1 MTKPMNTNLLKSLA
15 TIPLLLSALTAETG
29 RASWDVSSNIDL
41 TTRFFTE
48 DTRWQGQDDST
59 SQLSIAGSTEFRYRG
74 EESRASIIPYL
85 RYDETDDERSLA
97 DLREV
102 YWAKEA
108 EDYELLIG
116 VNTVFW
122 GVTES
127 VHLVDIINQTDAVAD
142 IDSEDK
148 LGQPMIN
155 LELQRDWGLV
165 SIYVL
170 PYFRERT
177 FAGED
182 GRLRTPLPVD
192 TENPQYESSDEENHV
207 DLALR
212 YSHYVGN
219 IDIGVSAFNGTSREA
234 RLLPNANGSELI
246 PYYDQID
253 QLGLD
258 LQYTGDAWLWKLEAI
273 ARETQNDSFTAA
285 VGGFEYTFY
294 QVAES
299 AADIGV
305 LLELQYD
312 GRDDGEP
319 VTLADNDLFAGVR
332 LALNDTQD
340 TAVLAGVGYDLETS
354 ETYVNIEADRRLGE
368 NYVLELRA
376 RLFTSA
382 EPTDTSYAIEN
393 DDYLQLQLSRYF

>member
-1 MTKPMNTNLLKSLA
+1 MNTQLLKSLA
-15 TIPLLLSALTAETG
+15 TITLLLSALVAGAG

-41 TTRFFTE
+41 TTRIFTE
-48 DTRWQGQDDST
+48 DARWPGQDNST
-59 SQLSIAGSTEFRYRG
+59 TQLSIAGSSEFRWRG
-74 EESRASIIPYL
+74 DESRASIIPYL

-97 DLREV
+97 DLREA

-142 IDSEDK
+142 IDGEEK

-155 LELQRDWGLV
+155 LEMQRDWGLV
-165 SIYVL
+165 SVYVL

-192 TENPQYESSDEENHV
+192 TDKALYESSDEENHV

-212 YSHYVGN
+212 YSHYFGN
-219 IDIGVSAFNGTSREA
+219 VDIGLSAFSGTNREP
-234 RLLPNANGSELI
+234 RFLPNADGDKLI
-246 PYYDQID
+246 PYYDQIN

-258 LQYTGDAWLWKLEAI
+258 LQYTIDAWLWKLEAI

-294 QVAES
+294 QVANS
-299 AADIGV
+299 AADVGA

-312 GRDDGEP
+312 GRDEDEP
-319 VTLADNDLFAGVR
+319 LTLTDNDLFAGIR

-340 TAVLAGVGYDLETS
+340 TTMLTGMGYDLETS
-354 ETYVNIEADRRLGE
+354 ETYLNIEAERRLGE
-368 NYVLELRA
+368 GTVLELRA
-376 RLFTSA
+376 RFFTNA
-382 EPTDTSYAIEN
+382 DPDDRGYAIEN

>member
-1 MTKPMNTNLLKSLA
+1 MKKLIIKSLL
-15 TIPLLLSALTAETG
+15 TLTFLLSALVVGAG

-41 TTRFFTE
+41 TTRIFTE
-48 DTRWQGQDDST
+48 DARWPGQDNSAV
-59 SQLSIAGSTEFRYRG
+59 QLSIAGSSEFRWRG

-85 RYDETDDERSLA
+85 RYDETDDERSLF
-97 DLREV
+97 DLREA
-102 YWAKEA
+102 YWAQEA
-108 EDYELLIG
+108 EDYELLLG
-116 VNTVFW
+116 ANTVFW

-142 IDSEDK
+142 IDGEDK

-155 LELQRDWGLV
+155 LEMQRDWGLV
-165 SIYVL
+165 GAYLL

-182 GRLRTPLPVD
+182 GRLRTPIPVNTD
-192 TENPQYESSDEENHV
+192 NAQYESSDEENHV

-212 YSHYVGN
+212 YSHYFGN
-219 IDIGVSAFNGTSREA
+219 VDIGVSAFSGTSREP
-234 RLLPNANGSELI
+234 RLLPNADGSALI
-246 PYYDQID
+246 PYYDQIN

-258 LQYTGDAWLWKLEAI
+258 LQYTIDAWLWKLEAI

-294 QVAES
+294 QVADS
-299 AADIGV
+299 AADIGA

-312 GRDDGEP
+312 GRDEDEP
-319 VTLADNDLFAGVR
+319 LTLADNDLFAGIR
-332 LALNDTQD
+332 LALNDTQN
-340 TAVLAGVGYDLETS
+340 TTMLAGMGYDLETS
-354 ETYVNIEADRRLGE
+354 ETYLNIEAERRLGE
-368 NYVLELRA
+368 DTVLELRA
-376 RLFTSA
+376 RIFTNA
-382 EPTDTSYAIEN
+382 NPGDTSYAIEN

>member
-1 MTKPMNTNLLKSLA
+1 LGCVLKHRPDHPILHRRHPLA
-15 TIPLLLSALTAETG
+15 RPGRLNVTIINRRL
-29 RASWDVSSNIDL
+29 
-41 TTRFFTE
+41 
-48 DTRWQGQDDST
+48 
-59 SQLSIAGSTEFRYRG
+59 
-74 EESRASIIPYL
+74 
-85 RYDETDDERSLA
+85 DETDDERSLA

-246 PYYDQID
+246 PFYDQID

-294 QVAES
+294 QVA
-299 AADIGV
+299 
-305 LLELQYD
+305 
-312 GRDDGEP
+312 DDGEP

>member
-1 MTKPMNTNLLKSLA
+1 MNTKLLKSLA
-15 TIPLLLSALTAETG
+15 TITLLLSALTAETG
-29 RASWDVSSNIDL
+29 RASWDISSNIDL
-41 TTRFFTE
+41 TTRIFTE
-48 DTRWQGQDDST
+48 DARWPGQDDST
-59 SQLSIAGSTEFRYRG
+59 LQLSIAGSTEFRWRG
-74 EESRASIIPYL
+74 DDSRASIIPYL
-85 RYDETDDERSLA
+85 RYDETDDDRSLA
-97 DLREV
+97 DLPEA

-108 EDYELLIG
+108 ESYELLIG

-127 VHLVDIINQTDAVAD
+127 VHLVDIVNQTDAVAD
-142 IDSEDK
+142 IDGEDK

-165 SIYVL
+165 SVYVL

-177 FAGED
+177 FSGED

-192 TENPQYESSDEENHV
+192 TDNPQYESSDEENHV

-219 IDIGVSAFNGTSREA
+219 VDIGVSAFSGTSREA
-234 RLLPNANGSELI
+234 RLAPNTDGSELI
-246 PYYDQID
+246 PFYDQID

-285 VGGFEYTFY
+285 VGGFEYTYY
-294 QVAES
+294 QVNES
-299 AADIGV
+299 SADVGV

-319 VTLADNDLFAGVR
+319 VTLADNDLFAGIR

-368 NYVLELRA
+368 DYVLELRV
-376 RLFTSA
+376 RFFTNA
-382 EPTDTSYAIEN
+382 EPDDTSFAIEN

>member
-1 MTKPMNTNLLKSLA
+1 MNKQLLKSLV
-15 TIPLLLSALTAETG
+15 TIPLLLSALVAETG
-29 RASWDVSSNIDL
+29 RASWDISSNVDL
-41 TTRFFTE
+41 TTRVFTE
-48 DTRWQGQDDST
+48 DPRWPNQDDT
-59 SQLSIAGSTEFRYRG
+59 TTQFSIAGTVEARYRG

-85 RYDETDDERSLA
+85 RYDETDDERSIA
-97 DLREV
+97 DLREA
-102 YWAKEA
+102 YWAKEGEA
-108 EDYELLIG
+108 FELLIG
-116 VNTVFW
+116 INTVFW

-142 IDSEDK
+142 IDGEDK

-155 LELQRDWGLV
+155 LELQRDWGLI
-165 SIYVL
+165 SAYLL

-182 GRLRTPLPVD
+182 GRLRIPLPVD
-192 TENPQYESSDEENHV
+192 TDNPQYESSDEENHF

-212 YSHYVGN
+212 YSHYVGS
-219 IDIGVSAFNGTSREA
+219 IDIGISAFRGTSREA
-234 RLLPNANGSELI
+234 RLLPNADGSKLI

-273 ARETQNDSFTAA
+273 VRETQIDSFNAA

-299 AADIGV
+299 NADVGV

-312 GRDDGEP
+312 GRDDEEP
-319 VTLADNDLFAGVR
+319 VTLADNDLFAGIR

-340 TAVLAGVGYDLETS
+340 TAVLAGVGYDLDTS
-354 ETYVNIEADRRLGE
+354 ETYVNIEADRRLGDD
-368 NYVLELRA
+368 YVLELRA
-376 RLFTSA
+376 RLFTNA
-382 EPTDTSYAIEN
+382 EPGDTSYAIEN

>member
-1 MTKPMNTNLLKSLA
+1 MNKPTLKSLLTLA
-15 TIPLLLSALTAETG
+15 FLLSAFAAGAG

-41 TTRFFTE
+41 TTRIFTE
-48 DTRWQGQDDST
+48 DARWPGQDNST
-59 SQLSIAGSTEFRYRG
+59 AQLSIAGSSEFRWRG
-74 EESRASIIPYL
+74 DESRASIISYL
-85 RYDETDDERSLA
+85 RYDETDNERSLA
-97 DLREV
+97 DLREA

-108 EDYELLIG
+108 ESYELLIG

-142 IDSEDK
+142 IDGEDK

-155 LELQRDWGLV
+155 LEMQRDWGLV
-165 SIYVL
+165 SVYVL

-192 TENPQYESSDEENHV
+192 TDNPQYESSDKENHV

-212 YSHYVGN
+212 YSHYFGN
-219 IDIGVSAFNGTSREA
+219 VDIGVSAFSGTNREP
-234 RLLPNANGSELI
+234 RLLPNADGSKLT
-246 PYYDQID
+246 PYYDQIN

-258 LQYTGDAWLWKLEAI
+258 LQYTIDAWLLKLEAI

-299 AADIGV
+299 AADVGA

-312 GRDDGEP
+312 GRDEDEP
-319 VTLADNDLFAGVR
+319 LTLTDNDLFAGIR
-332 LALNDTQD
+332 LALNDTQN
-340 TAVLAGVGYDLETS
+340 TAVLAAVGYDLETS
-354 ETYVNIEADRRLGE
+354 ETYLNIEAERRLGE
-368 NYVLELRA
+368 DTVLELRA
-376 RLFTSA
+376 RFFNADPS
-382 EPTDTSYAIEN
+382 DTGYAIEN

>member
-1 MTKPMNTNLLKSLA
+1 MKSTLLKSLA
-15 TIPLLLSALTAETG
+15 TITFLLSALVAETG
-29 RASWDVSSNIDL
+29 RASWDISSNIDL
-41 TTRFFTE
+41 TTRSFIE
-48 DTRWQGQDDST
+48 DARWPGQDDT
-59 SQLSIAGSTEFRYRG
+59 TTQFSIAGSTEFRWRG
-74 EESRASIIPYL
+74 DESRASIIPYL

-97 DLREV
+97 DLREA

-108 EDYELLIG
+108 ESFELLIG

-127 VHLVDIINQTDAVAD
+127 VHLVDIVNQTDAVAD
-142 IDSEDK
+142 IDGEDK

-155 LELQRDWGLV
+155 FEMQRDWGLV
-165 SIYVL
+165 SVYLL

-177 FAGED
+177 FAGVD

-192 TENPQYESSDEENHV
+192 TDNPQYESSDEENHI

-212 YSHYVGN
+212 YSHYIGSV
-219 IDIGVSAFNGTSREA
+219 DIGLSLFSGTSREP
-234 RLLPNANGSELI
+234 RLQPNTGGSALI
-246 PYYDQID
+246 PFYDQID

-285 VGGFEYTFY
+285 VGGFEYSFY

-299 AADIGV
+299 AADVGM

-312 GRDDGEP
+312 NRADGET
-319 VTLADNDLFAGVR
+319 VTLADNDLFAGIR

-340 TAVLAGVGYDLETS
+340 TAVLAGVGYDLDTS
-354 ETYVNIEADRRLGE
+354 ETYVNIEADRRLGDD
-368 NYVLELRA
+368 YVLELRA
-376 RLFTSA
+376 RFFTNADPS
-382 EPTDTSYAIEN
+382 DTSYAIEN
-393 DDYLQLQLSRYF
+393 DDYLQVQLSRYF